1 MISQNSDFNF
11 FIPANFEKA
20 KTKKGEEIMRV
31 KGIASTADTDSEGE
45 VLLPIG
51 FELDRFLSYGNI
63 NWNHMGKSDPG
74 KIIGEPDVA
83 KITPK
88 GELYIE
94 GTLYKGH
101 PLAQSVWAYAETL
114 QKNDSKRK
122 LGWSIEGRS
131 LERDPQNPK
140 RITKA
145 LITGVAI
152 TPTPVNCATYL
163 DLVKGIQ
170 EEDYTNYKYDP
181 EYDLIEKSESESKYL
196 YEFSNNGKK
205 FGITKSFDV
214 EEIDKCMDVA
224 ATKPLVPE
232 SLDKK
237 PKVLEPVIR
246 KAILNGLIPVELIYN
261 RFK

>member
-1 MISQNSDFNF
+1 M
-11 FIPANFEKA
+11 
-20 KTKKGEEIMRV
+20 
-31 KGIASTADTDSEGE
+31 
-45 VLLPIG
+45 
-51 FELDRFLSYGNI
+51 
-63 NWNHMGKSDPG
+63 
-74 KIIGEPDVA
+74 
-83 KITPK
+83 
-88 GELYIE
+88 
-94 GTLYKGH
+94 
-101 PLAQSVWAYAETL
+101 
-114 QKNDSKRK
+114 
-122 LGWSIEGRS
+122 GWSIEGRS